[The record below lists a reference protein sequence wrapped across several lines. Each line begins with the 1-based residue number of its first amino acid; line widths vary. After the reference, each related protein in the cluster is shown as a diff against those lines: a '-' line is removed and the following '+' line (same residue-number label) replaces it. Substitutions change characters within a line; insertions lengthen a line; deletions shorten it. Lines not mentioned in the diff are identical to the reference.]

1 MARSLQRSKAPEVLL
16 SKKIVSQMSQI
27 KQGAILSYF
36 NLGLNVLIG
45 LVYTPWMI
53 SSIGKADNG
62 LYTLAKSIIGL
73 LAFDFGLGNATT
85 KFICEYLA
93 HDRQDKVNALLGLV
107 FKLYLALDALI
118 FLVFM
123 GVYIFLPDIY
133 EGLTVSEMGAF
144 KVVFIIA
151 ACYCILSFPF
161 IPLNGILTG
170 YEKFV
175 QLKSCDLFQRIF
187 IVITMAICLIY
198 GYGLYALVIVNSA
211 AGIITIALKLLVIK
225 SKTPLKVNIR
235 FWDNAELKRIFG
247 FVIWVTVIALS
258 QRMIFNIA
266 PSILGI
272 FADSAQ
278 IAVLGVA
285 ITIEGYTYLFANAIS
300 GMFLPRV
307 SKMVAGKDVSAVQKL
322 MVRVGRLQLF
332 ICGFIFIWFAV
343 FGREFIN
350 LWVGPGYSAVYLCT
364 LLFLIPIVI
373 QLPQEI
379 GITYIIAANKVR
391 TQSYIYI
398 GMAAIN
404 LVLAIPLSKFYGVTG
419 LAVAI
424 FTAFSYRTIALDL
437 MFHKRMGL
445 NMIVFFR
452 DTFGRL
458 LLPFALTTIIMIL
471 SNLIPVESWFGLILK
486 SIVATVIFSIV
497 LMTFGANKE
506 EKTLIK
512 SIIFRR

>member
-1 MARSLQRSKAPEVLL
+1 
-16 SKKIVSQMSQI
+16 MSQI

-36 NLGLNVLIG
+36 NLGLNVIIG

-53 SSIGKADNG
+53 TSIGKADYG
-62 LYTLAKSIIGL
+62 LYTLAMSIIGL

-93 HDRQDKVNALLGLV
+93 HDRQDKVDALLGLV

-118 FLVFM
+118 LLVFT
-123 GVYIFLPDIY
+123 GVYLFLPNIY
-133 EGLTVSEMGAF
+133 EGLTAGEMGPF

-170 YEKFV
+170 YEKFI
-175 QLKSCDLFQRIF
+175 QLKTCDLFQRIF
-187 IVITMAICLIY
+187 IVVTMAICLLS

-211 AGIITIALKLLVIK
+211 AGIITIALKLWVIK
-225 SKTPLKVNIR
+225 SRTPLKVNIR
-235 FWDNAELKRIFG
+235 FWDTVELKRIFS
-247 FVIWVTVIALS
+247 FVVWVTVIALS

-272 FADSAQ
+272 FADSSQ

-307 SKMVAGKDVSAVQKL
+307 SKMVAGEDVEAVQKL
-322 MVRVGRLQLF
+322 MIRVGRLQLF
-332 ICGFIFIWFAV
+332 VCGFIFVWFAV
-343 FGREFIN
+343 FGRNFIS
-350 LWVGPGYSAVYLCT
+350 LWVGPGYNAVYLCSI
-364 LLFLIPIVI
+364 LFLIPIVI

-391 TQSYIYI
+391 SQSYIYI
-398 GMAAIN
+398 GMAVIN
-404 LVLAIPLSKFYGVTG
+404 LLLAIPLSKYYGVTG

-424 FTAFSYRTIALDL
+424 FTAFSYRTIALDI
-437 MFHKRMGL
+437 MFHRRMGL
-445 NMIVFFR
+445 NMISFFR

-458 LLPFALTTIIMIL
+458 LLPFSVIALLMIFTTY
-471 SNLIPVESWFGLILK
+471 IPVDGWFGLILK
-486 SIVATVIFSIV
+486 SIIAVAV
-497 LMTFGANKE
+497 FGAVVMAIGANSE
-506 EKTLIK
+506 EKKLIR
-512 SIIFRR
+512 SILLRK